1 MLDLTR
7 YANEFLPKEEADLFI
22 KIFAKYQYSSVG
34 GFVLQMNKIEDKLN
48 WVDKP
53 EFKRKLIQLCKK
65 LSDSVQSTLP
75 SFEDKMNLVLEKLDI
90 VSSFPEFEFKLDKA
104 HGGVCPS
111 CGKKELFVP
120 VHGNSKS
127 IKCNRENSCGY
138 SSDIYKYMKEYKNLK
153 AFDALNE
160 LAARAG
166 VDLKAYEASFEYHV
180 NGEKKDYNIEKK
192 QAEVVVKPIVYETF
206 LNKEYKV
213 VDFTKYIARYKD
225 MNDEQKFKLI
235 ASYIYYFSKKTNQT
249 PKAAYYKSRG
259 ISSVLE
265 PKLTQKVS
273 QIVDEIGYLSNSDIN
288 QLLKQLTST
297 FNVNDLIT
305 FGIINDGTHKQPFS
319 FKHSSEE
326 GFCVIPNF
334 DLYSNMV
341 HGLKLRNTKLAAW
354 QSKSMKEPELSY
366 RRIANPLPYGLKMDA
381 FINNMTFRMF
391 EGQVDMFSL
400 PPRNGYCDIAIPG
413 VNGIQIAQLGLFKD
427 KNVEIWFD
435 QDNAGQIGA
444 YGAIKINLKSEL
456 VNDFRSQSLVDELK
470 KVRKLDVLV
479 ETMENKVVFKEI
491 RIPNNESGVLV
502 AQTVKTILT
511 RRELTFNETIQT
523 GLKQELEK
531 AGAIVKVMEWNT
543 ALGSDVNE
551 VLVNGNIA
559 KL

>member
-53 EFKRKLIQLCKK
+53 EFKTKLIQLCKK

-90 VSSFPEFEFKLDKA
+90 IESFPEFEFKMGKA
-104 HGGVCPS
+104 HAGICPNCGG
-111 CGKKELFVP
+111 KELFVP
-120 VHGNSKS
+120 DHGNSKS
-127 IKCNRENSCGY
+127 IKCNRENKCGY
-138 SSDIYKYMKEYKNLK
+138 SSDIYNYVKVYKDLK
-153 AFDALNE
+153 PFAALNE

-192 QAEVVVKPIVYETF
+192 QAEVVAKPIVYETF

-305 FGIINDGTHKQPFS
+305 FGIINDSTHKQPFS

-334 DLYSNMV
+334 DLYSNMI
-341 HGLKLRNTKLAAW
+341 HGLKLRNTKLASW

-366 RRIANPLPYGLKMDA
+366 RRIANPLPYGLTMDA

-400 PPRNGYCDIAIPG
+400 PPKNGYCDIAIPG
-413 VNGIQIAQLGLFKD
+413 VNGIQITQLGLFKD
-427 KNVEIWFD
+427 RNVEIWFD

-444 YGAIKINLKSEL
+444 VGAIKINIKGEFE
-456 VNDFRSQSLVDELK
+456 NDFKTQSLIDELK

-479 ETMENKVVFKEI
+479 ETIDNKVVFKEI
-491 RIPNNESGVLV
+491 RIPNNESGTLV
-502 AQTVKTILT
+502 AQTVKTILS

-531 AGAIVKVMEWNT
+531 AGAIVNVKEWNT

-551 VLVNGNIA
+551 VLLNGNIA
-559 KL
+559 KI

>member
-48 WVDKP
+48 WVEKP
-53 EFKRKLIQLCKK
+53 EFKTKLIQLCKK

-120 VHGNSKS
+120 DQGKSSS

-249 PKAAYYKSRG
+249 PKATYYKSRG

-265 PKLTQKVS
+265 PKLTQKVG

-341 HGLKLRNTKLAAW
+341 HGLKLRNTKLASW

-381 FINNMTFRMF
+381 FVNNMTFRMF

-427 KNVEIWFD
+427 RNVEIWFD

-444 YGAIKINLKSEL
+444 VGAIKINIKSEFE
-456 VNDFRSQSLVDELK
+456 NDFKTQSLIDELK
-470 KVRKLDVLV
+470 KVRKLDVSV
-479 ETMENKVVFKEI
+479 ETIDNKVVFKEI
-491 RIPNNESGVLV
+491 RIPNNESGILV

-531 AGAIVKVMEWNT
+531 AGAIVNVKEWNT

-551 VLVNGNIA
+551 VLLNGNIA